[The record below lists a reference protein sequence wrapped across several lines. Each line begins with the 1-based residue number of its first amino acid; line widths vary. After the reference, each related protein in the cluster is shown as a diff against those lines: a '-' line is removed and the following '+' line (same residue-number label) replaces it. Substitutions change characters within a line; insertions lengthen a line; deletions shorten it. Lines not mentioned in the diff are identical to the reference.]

1 MGAMETV
8 RRAACM
14 LAVLAAGC
22 ATQRPATPEEPVT
35 AREPSA
41 AATAAGALAGG
52 AVGALYT
59 IGIGCM
65 GGPLGCAAGLYL
77 SPVGF
82 VVGAVGGAVAAD
94 SKRPSP
100 SAPRPPE
107 LKREYAQRA
116 PFPQA
121 ASAERGRDSGGNIVF
136 ESQGLDGRCSS
147 YVACGNRDPRD
158 APMNR

>member
-22 ATQRPATPEEPVT
+22 ATQRPATPEEPVR
-35 AREPSA
+35 AREHSV
-41 AATAAGALAGG
+41 ATTAGGALAGG

-94 SKRPSP
+94 SRRPYP
-100 SAPRPPE
+100 AVPRRPE
-107 LKREYAQRA
+107 
-116 PFPQA
+116 PHA
-121 ASAERGRDSGGNIVF
+121 AFVERGRDSGGNIVF